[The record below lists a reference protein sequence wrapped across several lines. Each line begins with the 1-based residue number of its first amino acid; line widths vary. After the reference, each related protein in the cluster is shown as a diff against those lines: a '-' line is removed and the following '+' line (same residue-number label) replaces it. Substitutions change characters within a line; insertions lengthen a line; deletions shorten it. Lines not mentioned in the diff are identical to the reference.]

1 MEPSCNLSLLA
12 PGQRARILSIR
23 VDGAMRRRL
32 LNLGLIEDTEVMCL
46 GRSPLGDPSA
56 YLIRGTVIAIRARD
70 SRQILINI
78 KPA

>member
-1 MEPSCNLSLLA
+1 MEPSCNLSRLA

-32 LNLGLIEDTEVMCL
+32 LDLGLIEDTEVMCL

-56 YLIRGTVIAIRARD
+56 
-70 SRQILINI
+70 
-78 KPA
+78 